1 MIGENIL
8 LKKSAWMAL
17 AKHEH
22 SHLIGY
28 THPSGDLH
36 SDKMSYGKY
45 GVLMAVTKDPNVGEL
60 PKDQSIESMGRQLCQ
75 HVIGMYYVR
84 MKFLKRFNGLFCSFK
99 TDFNSLSHFQV

>member
-1 MIGENIL
+1 MVLKQKNTYSCSTNFIFIYLGVIGENIL

-75 HVIGMYYVR
+75 HVIGMYE
-84 MKFLKRFNGLFCSFK
+84 
-99 TDFNSLSHFQV
+99 